1 MTGAALAHLGSSGA
15 DEGKRGEGR
24 GGEGKGGEGR
34 EGEERRREE
43 RGGKR
48 RGGGKEGR
56 QRRGREERE
65 ERHAKIKAQRQ
76 SLTNPESL
84 PKQWH
89 CLLLSWRDNPSPE
102 ECNRQWW
109 LTLACKTTVM

>member
-1 MTGAALAHLGSSGA
+1 MALV
-15 DEGKRGEGR
+15 EQMR
-24 GGEGKGGEGR
+24 GGEWRGEEGR

-48 RGGGKEGR
+48 RGGSKD
-56 QRRGREERE
+56 RE

-76 SLTNPESL
+76 SLANPESL

-109 LTLACKTTVM
+109 LTLACKMTVM